1 MAATFWRNAAPV
13 QEPKR
18 AYRWFVH
25 FTNLGAAPYGDNTG
39 GWSSDGAALQYACKR
54 VDRPSLSVSETEHTY
69 INHKF
74 YYPGRVEWSEVSLS
88 FVDVVGADGAADIF
102 LGMLYDAGYKIPGGS
117 GDLSQQPNLVTLGK
131 QAMIDALGDV
141 VITMV
146 NAHGDPI
153 EKWTLHNAFFK
164 SVRLSGLDYGSEEM
178 LTVDTSIRYDFA
190 TYERMGNASGQNGE
204 GDVPSLLGTE
214 IKGKLWPK

>member
-25 FTNLGAAPYGDNTG
+25 FTNLGASSYGDNEG

-102 LGMLYDAGYKIPGGS
+102 LGMLYDAGYKIPGSS
-117 GDLSQQPNLVTLGK
+117 GDLSDQPNLVTLGK
-131 QAMIDALGDV
+131 QSMIDALGDV
-141 VITMV
+141 VISMV
-146 NAHGDPI
+146 NAHGDVI

-178 LTVDTSIRYDFA
+178 LTVDTSVRYDFA
-190 TYERMGNASGQNGE
+190 TYERMGSASGE
-204 GDVPSLLGTE
+204 GGDADAPNLIGTSVQ
-214 IKGKLWPK
+214 GKLWG

>member
-1 MAATFWRNAAPV
+1 MAATFWRNASPV

-18 AYRWFVH
+18 AYRWFCT
-25 FTNLGAAPYGDNTG
+25 FTNLGSAATGDNTG
-39 GWSSDGAALQYACKR
+39 GWSSAGDALQYACKR

-74 YYPGRVEWSEVSLS
+74 YYPGRVEWSEVSVS

-102 LGMLYDAGYKIPGGS
+102 LGMLYDAGYKIPSAADGE
-117 GDLSQQPNLVTLGK
+117 QPNLVTLGK
-131 QAMIDALGDV
+131 QSMIDALGDC

-178 LTVDTSIRYDFA
+178 LTVDTSIRYDYA
-190 TYERMGNASGQNGE
+190 TYERMGSASGDGGGADQPN
-204 GDVPSLLGTE
+204 LLGTE
-214 IKGKLWPK
+214 RAGSLWSKS